1 VKNLKYKIGDKFFDR
16 AGAVRE
22 IIHVVPLVGEGGNV
36 YELDSPFDG
45 MNWVS
50 EELIDYNFKP
60 YNQEGNNKKLDKLIN
75 GFDETVELEG

>member
-1 VKNLKYKIGDKFFDR
+1 MKNLKYKIGDKFFDR

-50 EELIDYNFKP
+50 EELIDYNFKS
-60 YNQEGNNKKLDKLIN
+60 YNQEGKSKKLDKLIS
-75 GFDETVELEG
+75 GFDETMGLEG

>member
-1 VKNLKYKIGDKFFDR
+1 MKNIKYKVGEKFVDCK
-16 AGAVRE
+16 GTVRE

-36 YELDSPFDG
+36 YELDRPFDG

-60 YNQEGNNKKLDKLIN
+60 YNQENNNKKLDKLIN
-75 GFDETVELEG
+75 GFDETLELEG